1 MNWSIIIPVGIVA
14 LALIIFLVWRNW
26 KDEKEV
32 VKEINSD
39 YPKSKDEEGD
49 TETEEIPH

>member
-1 MNWSIIIPVGIVA
+1 MNWSILIPVGIGA

-32 VKEINSD
+32 VNDMKSN

-49 TETEEIPH
+49 TEIDDMK

>member
-1 MNWSIIIPVGIVA
+1 MNWSILIPVGIGA

-32 VKEINSD
+32 VNDMKNN
-39 YPKSKDEEGD
+39 YPRSKDEEGD
-49 TETEEIPH
+49 TEIDEVMK